1 MNRRHATPIVIG
13 LLVSLLAGVGLFML
27 YVANTQGKVAMVYVA
42 ANLPAGQPLD
52 KAHLEVRNVYLDPL
66 LVDHYVTVAEADQ
79 YLGKIVLAPLSGG
92 ELLPKAALGGDGQ
105 AATRQRVALALVG
118 EDVSAFLIPVDGANA
133 PASIVEGDYVDIT
146 VGLSRGVRG
155 EAALPETAA
164 SLNTFSAGAVVPF
177 TTGAAATPAPNDAAT
192 TSAATTATSDA
203 ATLLMPLAKTVA
215 TNALVIA
222 VEREQS
228 QQPYSNPDGGTS
240 YTLVAGQVTG
250 LVVNIPR
257 AAQEMIAF
265 ALDNGIVRISVLPPS
280 AAGGD
285 VRAPTLGM
293 AYSDYVALFTL
304 DRERLVQEGLPEQV
318 LGPGAQLFVDEGE
331 DAASAGHGQ
340 P

>member
-79 YLGKIVLAPLSGG
+79 YLGKIVLAPLTGG

-105 AATRQRVALALVG
+105 AAARQRVALALVG

-177 TTGAAATPAPNDAAT
+177 TTGAAATPAPNDA
-192 TSAATTATSDA
+192 ATSDA

>member
-13 LLVSLLAGVGLFML
+13 LLVSLLAGVGLFWL
-27 YVANTQGKVAMVYVA
+27 YVTNTQGKVAMVYVA

-52 KAHLEVRNVYLDPL
+52 KDHLEVRNVYLDPL
-66 LVDHYVTVAEADQ
+66 LVDHYVSVAEADQ

-92 ELLPKAALGGDGQ
+92 ELLPKAALGGDGH
-105 AATRQRVALALVG
+105 AAAGQRVALALVG

-146 VGLSRGVRG
+146 VGLGRGVRG
-155 EAALPETAA
+155 ESALPEAA
-164 SLNTFSAGAVVPF
+164 APLNTFSAGAVVPF
-177 TTGAAATPAPNDAAT
+177 ASDAGASTASSATPAPTAA
-192 TSAATTATSDA
+192 AAS
-203 ATLLMPLAKTVA
+203 TLLMPLAKTVA

-222 VEREQS
+222 VEREQT
-228 QQPYSNPDGGTS
+228 QQPYSGPDGGTS
-240 YTLVAGQVTG
+240 YSLVAGKITG

-265 ALDNGIVRISVLPPS
+265 ALDNGVVRVSVLPPS

-293 AYSDYVALFTL
+293 AYSDYVALFEL
-304 DRERLVQEGLPEQV
+304 DRQRLVQQGLPDRV
-318 LGPGAQLFVDEGE
+318 LGPGAQLFMEAGE
-331 DAASAGHGQ
+331 DTGPVGQGH